1 MEENNIKKII
11 KRVNLSDDDEQIIRD
26 YEQTVKMFDDLV
38 ELGVAEKG
46 KTVLLKNSSVI
57 KFDLYQSSTF
67 YSIDSFKCIK
77 TLKILFNDIN

>member
-1 MEENNIKKII
+1 MDWIHLFKQKQEHYMEENNIKKII

-57 KFDLYQSSTF
+57 KFDLY
-67 YSIDSFKCIK
+67 
-77 TLKILFNDIN
+77 